1 MPNLLYA
8 LGRIALVAIF
18 LWSGFG
24 KLMAPD
30 ATAAAIASKGL
41 PFAKILAYAAGAA
54 ELILAA
60 LVVIGWQARL
70 AALGLVAF
78 TLVATFF
85 FHDFWT
91 MSGDLRRMNQIQ
103 ALKNLGLIGG
113 LLMLAAAGPGRFG
126 LGKK

>member
-30 ATAAAIASKGL
+30 AVAGAIAAKGL
-41 PFAKILAYAAGAA
+41 PYPKILAYLAGVA
-54 ELILAA
+54 ELGLAA
-60 LVVIGWQARL
+60 LVVIGWQAKV
-70 AALGLVAF
+70 AALGLIAF
-78 TLVATFF
+78 TLIATFF

-91 MSGDLRRMNQIQ
+91 MSGELRRMNQIQ

-113 LLMLAAAGPGRFG
+113 LLMLAAAGPGRYG

>member
-78 TLVATFF
+78 TLVATFV